1 MDVLSA
7 RNRMKG
13 KIVKIERD
21 GLMGK
26 IRVRIEEP
34 FTITVVVTSEALE
47 ELEIKLG
54 DIIEAI
60 ITATEVMIKRDR
72 LEDF

>member
-1 MDVLSA
+1 MLSA

-26 IRVRIEEP
+26 VRVRIEEP
-34 FTITVVVTSEALE
+34 FTITVVVTAEAIE
-47 ELEIKLG
+47 ELEIKPG
-54 DIIEAI
+54 DVIEAVVV
-60 ITATEVMIKRDR
+60 ATEVIIKK
-72 LEDF
+72 EK

>member
-1 MDVLSA
+1 MLSA

-26 IRVRIEEP
+26 VRVRIEEP
-34 FTITVVVTSEALE
+34 FTITVVVTAEAIE
-47 ELEIKLG
+47 ELEIKPG
-54 DIIEAI
+54 DVIEAVVM
-60 ITATEVMIKRDR
+60 ATEVIIKK
-72 LEDF
+72 EK

>member
-7 RNRMKG
+7 RNRIKG

-26 IRVRIEEP
+26 VRVRIEEP
-34 FTITVVVTSEALE
+34 FTITVVVTAEAIE
-47 ELEIKLG
+47 ELEIKPG
-54 DIIEAI
+54 DVIEAVVM
-60 ITATEVMIKRDR
+60 ATEVIIKK
-72 LEDF
+72 EK

>member
-1 MDVLSA
+1 VLSA

-26 IRVRIEEP
+26 VRVRIEEP
-34 FTITVVVTSEALE
+34 FTITVVVTAEAIE
-47 ELEIKLG
+47 ELEIKPG
-54 DIIEAI
+54 DVIEAVVV
-60 ITATEVMIKRDR
+60 ATEVIIKK
-72 LEDF
+72 EK

>member
-1 MDVLSA
+1 VLSA

-26 IRVRIEEP
+26 VRVRIEEP
-34 FTITVVVTSEALE
+34 FTITVVVTAEAIE
-47 ELEIKLG
+47 ELEIKPG
-54 DIIEAI
+54 DVIEAVVM
-60 ITATEVMIKRDR
+60 ATEVIIKK
-72 LEDF
+72 EK